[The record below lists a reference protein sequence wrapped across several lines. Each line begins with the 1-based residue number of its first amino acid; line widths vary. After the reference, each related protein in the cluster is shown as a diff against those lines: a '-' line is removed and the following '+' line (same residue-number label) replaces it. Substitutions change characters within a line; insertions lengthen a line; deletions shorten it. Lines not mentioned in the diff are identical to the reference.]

1 MISLCELCAFA
12 GEIISRK
19 GAKEQSKTRFRLE
32 SSKLTGIFGVIK
44 IMKLLSKNRIFVV
57 FSLLLAIS
65 LTGCERKSAGG
76 GSGAAGE
83 AGGKKTVAFSQM
95 ENNGPWRI
103 AETKSMNDEAAK
115 RGDKYKLVVSDAQ
128 QQTAKQ
134 VSDVEDLA
142 ARGVDAIFLAPREFE
157 GLAPALQAAKAAKI
171 PVFLID
177 REAAG
182 KVGEDYVTFIGSNF
196 VRQGER
202 VGEWLAENTNG
213 KAGIVELQGTAGS
226 SVANDR
232 AKGFKNVIEKYP
244 DMKILASQP
253 ADFTRANG
261 QKVMENLIQAHGK
274 NITAVYAHNDEM
286 ALGAIQA
293 LKAANMN
300 PGKDVKVVSIDG
312 QKSALEAII
321 AGDMNITVESN
332 PRFGPVAFDTY
343 EKYLRGEQLPPKI
356 VLEDKFYDSSNAAQF
371 VNEAY

>member
-1 MISLCELCAFA
+1 MNF
-12 GEIISRK
+12 
-19 GAKEQSKTRFRLE
+19 
-32 SSKLTGIFGVIK
+32 
-44 IMKLLSKNRIFVV
+44 LLKNRSVLVLIMLFAVIF
-57 FSLLLAIS
+57 A
-65 LTGCERKSAGG
+65 GCERKPAGG
-76 GSGAAGE
+76 VGGNGASGD
-83 AGGKKTVAFSQM
+83 GGKKTVAFSQM

-115 RGDKYKLVVSDAQ
+115 RSDKYQLVVSDAQ

-134 VSDVEDLA
+134 VSDVEDLV

-157 GLAPALQAAKAAKI
+157 GLAPALQAAKQAKI

-196 VRQGER
+196 VQQGER